1 MRTNVQEKI
10 LSGHKIGGLVL
21 FLVIALYILAI
32 PGVAFGAASGMGIIS
47 VISVIWLCGGWI
59 LLCGLKVLK
68 PNEALV
74 LTLFGKY
81 VGTLKGDGFFWVN
94 PFCTAFN
101 PASGTK
107 LGQSGDVAMN
117 NSIVS
122 LTTAGTAANAEAYN
136 KKISLKV
143 MTLSNSRQKV
153 NDVLGNPVEVAVAVM
168 WRVVDTAKAVI
179 LAVGASNRHMGI
191 AREDE
196 LLGKGIS
203 YCATCD
209 GAFYKGKTVAV
220 TGGGNTAVEDA
231 IYLAGIVDKVYLI
244 HRRNEFRAEDV
255 LVDAAK
261 KLPNLE
267 IVTPYVVESLL
278 GEPKLTGVELTNR
291 EDGSKKTIDVNG
303 LFVAIGQ
310 EPKTA
315 DFKDLVTLQGG
326 YIEAGENCKTNVE
339 GIFAAGDAR
348 VKKVRQLT
356 TACADGA
363 VAALAAIDYIK
374 LGV

>member
-1 MRTNVQEKI
+1 MTDIIIVGAGPAG
-10 LSGHKIGGLVL
+10 LSAAVYARRAGMSTTLYEGEMYGGQIVNTPE
-21 FLVIALYILAI
+21 IENYPAI
-32 PGVAFGAASGMGIIS
+32 S
-47 VISVIWLCGGWI
+47 
-59 LLCGLKVLK
+59 
-68 PNEALV
+68 
-74 LTLFGKY
+74 
-81 VGTLKGDGFFWVN
+81 
-94 PFCTAFN
+94 
-101 PASGTK
+101 
-107 LGQSGDVAMN
+107 
-117 NSIVS
+117 
-122 LTTAGTAANAEAYN
+122 
-136 KKISLKV
+136 KISGFDFA
-143 MTLSNSRQKV
+143 
-153 NDVLGNPVEVAVAVM
+153 NDLYNQAINLGAVLEFDRVSGISKTDSGFEVALTSGKT
-168 WRVVDTAKAVI
+168 DTCKAVI
-179 LAVGASNRHMGI
+179 LAVGASNRHLGI
-191 AREDE
+191 AREEE

-220 TGGGNTAVEDA
+220 NGGGNTAVEDA
-231 IYLAGIVDKVYLI
+231 IYLAGIASKVYLI
-244 HRRNEFRAEDV
+244 HRRNEFRADDV
-255 LVDAAK
+255 LVKAAK
-261 KLPNLE
+261 ELSNIE

-278 GEPKLTGVELTNR
+278 GEPKLNGLELTNR
-291 EDGSKKTIDVNG
+291 EDGSKKTVDIDG